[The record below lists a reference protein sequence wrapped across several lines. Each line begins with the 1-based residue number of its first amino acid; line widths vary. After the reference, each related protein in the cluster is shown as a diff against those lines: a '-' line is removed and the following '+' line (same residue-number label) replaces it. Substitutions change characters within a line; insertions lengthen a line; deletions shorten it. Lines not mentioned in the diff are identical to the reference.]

1 MMRESAVFL
10 AVVIVIALTGALIAT
25 CAIRADA
32 GTVRQQSVRLPLRCY
47 AYEADEETGEPIRVE
62 TPAGMEYRLIAQLA
76 GVTRTL
82 ATIPCSELPRTV
94 SIGGMW
100 PKSSVMGCVLDVCV
114 PAR

>member
-1 MMRESAVFL
+1 MRESAVLVLVVAAMAL
-10 AVVIVIALTGALIAT
+10 AGAAIGV
-25 CAIRADA
+25 CAGPAHA
-32 GTVRQQSVRLPLRCY
+32 GGARMQSVRLPLRCY

-62 TPAGMEYRLIAQLA
+62 TPAGMEYRLVAQMA

-82 ATIPCSELPRTV
+82 ATIPCSELPRV
-94 SIGGMW
+94 VQIGGAW